1 MARGTAIGVLLLLRT
16 LGTGAFAAEARG
28 TLEGLANL
36 AAAAILEARSSGAAT
51 TLTSQ
56 VAQLEEQQRALAARL
71 TSAETAMLQGARL
84 AAVGQLAASIAHEI
98 NNPLY
103 AVRNCLYLLEED
115 LPTAL
120 RDSEYLVLAR
130 DQLARIAGIIER
142 MRDFYRPS
150 RGDMTLHN
158 LNTLLEDT
166 LALAGLQTR
175 PAVIQVI
182 FSPAN
187 DLPMIVCSG
196 DQLRQVFLILILNAI
211 DAMPDGGTLTVR
223 TIAGST
229 VAVVEM
235 QDTGVGIPDDIRA
248 HLFDAFFTTKPT
260 GTGLGLSISA
270 HIVTQHGGQ
279 INVESGAGQGSIFR
293 IALPLQRDTK
303 AALER

>member
-36 AAAAILEARSSGAAT
+36 AAAAILEARSSGAVT

-103 AVRNCLYLLEED
+103 AVRNCLHLLEED

-229 VAVVEM
+229 VAVVEV
-235 QDTGVGIPDDIRA
+235 QDTGVGIPDNIRA